1 MSSNELNFGDYI
13 EFSVEKRFG
22 VITLNRIHRSN
33 AFTIE
38 QLRNLKNAVLYCQ
51 NSERIRG
58 LILTANGTSF
68 STGMDLNYI
77 DGSDHAAVK
86 ELEATAADI
95 CNLLYNGKPAICAI
109 NGRTMGEG
117 VVFLVCCDYKIAVKE
132 SFFQMPEIYSGI
144 FPGTGCSVLF
154 PKILGI
160 MWTKKMLMLAEKI
173 SAEKALEI
181 GLIDE
186 LVNSREELTKL
197 ALEKAKFLSSK
208 NQAVLNAIKLCC
220 NYFFDRPYDLAYPL
234 EKEACFWFEHEDKNE
249 FIKKFRKKFK

>member
-1 MSSNELNFGDYI
+1 
-13 EFSVEKRFG
+13 
-22 VITLNRIHRSN
+22 
-33 AFTIE
+33 
-38 QLRNLKNAVLYCQ
+38 
-51 NSERIRG
+51 
-58 LILTANGTSF
+58 
-68 STGMDLNYI
+68 MDLDYI
-77 DGSDHAAVK
+77 DGSDHTAVK

-154 PKILGI
+154 SKILGI
-160 MWTKKMLMLAEKI
+160 MWTKKMLMLAEKV

-186 LVNSREELTKL
+186 LVNSREDLMKL
-197 ALEKAKFLSSK
+197 ALEKAKFLSAK
-208 NQAVLNAIKLCC
+208 NQAVLNTIKLCC

-234 EKEACFWFEHEDKNE
+234 EKEACFWYEHEDKNE
-249 FIKKFRKKFK
+249 FINNFRKKFK